1 MGHLNA
7 QAVVREIEFEL
18 AQGMVTRRDL
28 RLAIHAVKEFQAK
41 VRSEIF
47 TGVHAQ
53 PDMRD
58 VASRV
63 FQVNEMLLTLLQ
75 EMAAATDAAQQEAK
89 HASRVLH
96 NVLSVDAIDATAQV
110 ESLAQ
115 QVDLSPDSPS
125 SAELVEA
132 LRDENMNLKLDVRPV
147 KAPIVGGLLKRIR
160 IGLHRVALY
169 YVQQLAKKQ
178 RAINRI
184 HGDWTLDLIR
194 LSQRQQA
201 EIEALQLALAS
212 IRSRLKGLE

>member
-1 MGHLNA
+1 MSPLNA

-28 RLAIHAVKEFQAK
+28 RLAIDAVKEFQGK

-47 TGVHAQ
+47 TGAHAK

-75 EMAAATDAAQQEAK
+75 EMAAATDAAQHEAQ
-89 HASRVLH
+89 HASRVLYH
-96 NVLSVDAIDATAQV
+96 VMEADAISATAGV
-110 ESLAQ
+110 EPLEQ
-115 QVDLSPDSPS
+115 QTDALYDSPS
-125 SAELVEA
+125 SAELA
-132 LRDENMNLKLDVRPV
+132 RAIRDEDMVIKLDVRPV
-147 KAPIVGGLLKRIR
+147 KAPIVGALLKRIR
-160 IGLHRVALY
+160 IGLHSVALY

-178 RAINRI
+178 LAINRV
-184 HGDWTLDLIR
+184 HGEWTLDLIR
-194 LSQRQQA
+194 LSQRQQT

-212 IRSRLKGLE
+212 IRSRLKELE